1 MSITRNPALA
11 SSATSLLIVGTK
23 KRFDAVKRL
32 VVGGLC
38 TAVLGG
44 AASVYATE
52 SLRPDPGIQSTE
64 KKQIMPKN
72 NKVVPTAEY
81 NAVIAVAQKYVDGL
95 RSGSVEG
102 VAEAFHKDAVMYGFT
117 NGKLLGGSIRNLF
130 DFVKQNGKAPDITT
144 RLDVL
149 AITPTT
155 AVVRVDME
163 KDAIG
168 ADYNDYLTLI
178 KIDGNWK
185 VIAKVYHQ
193 FEG

>member
-1 MSITRNPALA
+1 MDAATPTEKEITMSKNIK
-11 SSATSLLIVGTK
+11 SVATS
-23 KRFDAVKRL
+23 D
-32 VVGGLC
+32 
-38 TAVLGG
+38 
-44 AASVYATE
+44 
-52 SLRPDPGIQSTE
+52 
-64 KKQIMPKN
+64 
-72 NKVVPTAEY
+72 Y
-81 NAVIAVAQKYVDGL
+81 NAVIATASQYVEGL
-95 RSGSVEG
+95 RIGNADD
-102 VAEAFHKDAVMYGFT
+102 VAKAFHKDAVMYGFT
-117 NGKLLGGSIRNLF
+117 QGELLGGPIQNLL
-130 DFVKQNGKAPDITT
+130 DFVRKNGSAPDITT

-178 KIDGNWK
+178 KIDGTWK

>member
-1 MSITRNPALA
+1 MS
-11 SSATSLLIVGTK
+11 
-23 KRFDAVKRL
+23 
-32 VVGGLC
+32 
-38 TAVLGG
+38 
-44 AASVYATE
+44 
-52 SLRPDPGIQSTE
+52 
-64 KKQIMPKN
+64 KN
-72 NKVVPTAEY
+72 IKVVPTADY
-81 NAVIAVAQKYVDGL
+81 DAVIAVAQKYVDGL
-95 RSGSVEG
+95 RIGSVEG

-117 NGKLLGGSIRNLF
+117 NGELLGGTIGNLF
-130 DFVKQNGKAPDITT
+130 DFVGKNGKASEITT

-178 KIDGNWK
+178 RIDGKWQI
-185 VIAKVYHQ
+185 IAKVYHQ

>member
-1 MSITRNPALA
+1 MS
-11 SSATSLLIVGTK
+11 
-23 KRFDAVKRL
+23 
-32 VVGGLC
+32 
-38 TAVLGG
+38 
-44 AASVYATE
+44 
-52 SLRPDPGIQSTE
+52 
-64 KKQIMPKN
+64 KN
-72 NKVVPTAEY
+72 IKAVPTTEY
-81 NAVIAVAQKYVDGL
+81 DAVIAVAQKYIDGL
-95 RSGSVEG
+95 RNGSSDE
-102 VAEAFHKDAVMYGFT
+102 VAQAFHKDAVMYGFT
-117 NGKLLGGSIRNLF
+117 NGELLGGPIDNLF
-130 DFVKQNGKAPDITT
+130 NFINKNGKAPDITT

-178 KIDGNWK
+178 RIDGTWK

>member
-1 MSITRNPALA
+1 MS
-11 SSATSLLIVGTK
+11 
-23 KRFDAVKRL
+23 
-32 VVGGLC
+32 
-38 TAVLGG
+38 
-44 AASVYATE
+44 
-52 SLRPDPGIQSTE
+52 
-64 KKQIMPKN
+64 KN
-72 NKVVPTAEY
+72 IKAVPTSDY
-81 NAVIAVAQKYVDGL
+81 TAVIAVAQKYVDGL
-95 RSGSVEG
+95 RIGSVEH
-102 VAEAFHKDAVMYGFT
+102 VAEAFHQHAVMYGFT
-117 NGKLLGGSIRNLF
+117 NGELLGGPIANLY
-130 DFVKQNGKAPDITT
+130 DFVTRNGKAPEIST

-178 KIDGNWK
+178 KIDGDWK

>member
-1 MSITRNPALA
+1 MSKNIKAV
-11 SSATSLLIVGTK
+11 STS
-23 KRFDAVKRL
+23 
-32 VVGGLC
+32 
-38 TAVLGG
+38 
-44 AASVYATE
+44 
-52 SLRPDPGIQSTE
+52 
-64 KKQIMPKN
+64 
-72 NKVVPTAEY
+72 EY
-81 NAVIAVAQKYVDGL
+81 NAVIAVAQKYVDSL
-95 RSGSVEG
+95 RIGSVEG
-102 VAEAFHKDAVMYGFT
+102 LTEAFHKDAVMYGFT
-117 NGKLLGGSIRNLF
+117 NGELLGGPVTNLF
-130 DFVKQNGKAPDITT
+130 DFVKKNGKAPEITT

-178 KIDGNWK
+178 KIDGGWK

>member
-1 MSITRNPALA
+1 MTTNIKA
-11 SSATSLLIVGTK
+11 
-23 KRFDAVKRL
+23 
-32 VVGGLC
+32 
-38 TAVLGG
+38 
-44 AASVYATE
+44 
-52 SLRPDPGIQSTE
+52 
-64 KKQIMPKN
+64 
-72 NKVVPTAEY
+72 VPTRDY
-81 NAVIAVAQKYVDGL
+81 DAVIAIAQKYVDGL
-95 RSGSVEG
+95 RTGSAEA
-102 VAEAFHKDAVMYGFT
+102 VAEAFHTDAVMYGFT
-117 NGKLLGGSIRNLF
+117 NGELLGGPIANLF
-130 DFVKQNGKAPDITT
+130 DFVKTHGDAPEIST

-178 KIDGNWK
+178 KINGDWK